1 MGRRRNGP
9 PRGGR
14 PTKSKPCVFCK
25 EDVAY
30 VDYKDYNLLRRFI
43 SDRGKVRA
51 RRVTGLCPQHQR
63 EAASAIKR
71 AREMA
76 LAALRGGEVEALQV
90 ILNQDVEKIGQ
101 RGDIV
106 DVSRGY
112 VRNFLVPRGLA
123 EVATPGKLEEA
134 RRTMEETEE
143 RDRRLAERAEEI
155 AGILNKSVIT
165 IEARTGE
172 DERLFGSV
180 TAANITDAVEKAR
193 GIRLDRR
200 RIRLDEPIKALGTH
214 QVPIQVH
221 GDVEASV
228 KVIVVPKL

>member
-1 MGRRRNGP
+1 
-9 PRGGR
+9 
-14 PTKSKPCVFCK
+14 
-25 EDVAY
+25 
-30 VDYKDYNLLRRFI
+30 
-43 SDRGKVRA
+43 
-51 RRVTGLCPQHQR
+51 
-63 EAASAIKR
+63 
-71 AREMA
+71 
-76 LAALRGGEVEALQV
+76 LQV
-90 ILNQDVEKIGQ
+90 ILKSDVEKIGQ
-101 RGDIV
+101 RGDSV

-123 EVATPGKLEEA
+123 EVATPSKLEEA
-134 RRTMEETEE
+134 RRTMEESEE

-180 TAANITDAVEKAR
+180 TAANIADAVEKAR
-193 GIRLDRR
+193 GVRLDRR

-214 QVPIQVH
+214 QVPVQVY
-221 GDVEASV
+221 GETEASV

>member
-1 MGRRRNGP
+1 M
-9 PRGGR
+9 
-14 PTKSKPCVFCK
+14 
-25 EDVAY
+25 
-30 VDYKDYNLLRRFI
+30 
-43 SDRGKVRA
+43 
-51 RRVTGLCPQHQR
+51 
-63 EAASAIKR
+63 
-71 AREMA
+71 
-76 LAALRGGEVEALQV
+76 QV
-90 ILNQDVEKIGQ
+90 ILTHDVEKIGQ

-112 VRNFLVPRGLA
+112 VRNFLIPRNLA
-123 EVATPGKLEEA
+123 EVATPGKMEEA
-134 RRTMEETEE
+134 RREMAESEE

-155 AGILNKSVIT
+155 AATLNKSVIT

-180 TAANITDAVEKAR
+180 TAANVVAAVEKAR
-193 GIRLDRR
+193 GVRIDRR
-200 RIRLDEPIKALGTH
+200 RVRLEEPIKSLGTH

>member
-1 MGRRRNGP
+1 
-9 PRGGR
+9 
-14 PTKSKPCVFCK
+14 
-25 EDVAY
+25 
-30 VDYKDYNLLRRFI
+30 
-43 SDRGKVRA
+43 
-51 RRVTGLCPQHQR
+51 
-63 EAASAIKR
+63 
-71 AREMA
+71 
-76 LAALRGGEVEALQV
+76 LQV
-90 ILNQDVEKIGQ
+90 ILKSDVEKIGQ

-112 VRNFLVPRGLA
+112 VRNFLIPRGLA
-123 EVATPGKLEEA
+123 DVATPGKLEEA
-134 RRTMEETEE
+134 RRTMEESEE

-155 AGILNKSVIT
+155 ANVLNRSVIT

-200 RIRLDEPIKALGTH
+200 RIRLDEPIKSLGTH
-214 QVPIQVH
+214 QVPVQVH
-221 GDVEASV
+221 GEVEASV

>member
-1 MGRRRNGP
+1 
-9 PRGGR
+9 
-14 PTKSKPCVFCK
+14 
-25 EDVAY
+25 
-30 VDYKDYNLLRRFI
+30 
-43 SDRGKVRA
+43 
-51 RRVTGLCPQHQR
+51 
-63 EAASAIKR
+63 
-71 AREMA
+71 
-76 LAALRGGEVEALQV
+76 LQV
-90 ILNQDVEKIGQ
+90 ILKSDVEKIGQ

-123 EVATPGKLEEA
+123 EVATPSKLEEA
-134 RRTMEETEE
+134 RRTMEEGEE

-180 TAANITDAVEKAR
+180 TAANIADAVEKAR

-200 RIRLDEPIKALGTH
+200 RIRLDDPIKVLGTH
-214 QVPIQVH
+214 QVPVQVH
-221 GDVEASV
+221 GETEASV
-228 KVIVVPKL
+228 KIIVVPKL